1 MGFFRKEPTMV
12 EKMETV
18 KGFKDYTGEEA
29 QKRAEIRKILVDTFE
44 KYNFEPVETPLVEYR
59 EFVQGENKQDEAVSD
74 IFKLKD
80 KGERDLA
87 LRYEFTFQ
95 LKRLMQNKKLP
106 FRRYQIGEVFRDEP
120 VTGNRFRQF
129 VQCDVDIVGSK
140 IRDEVEVLSIAKEV
154 LSRIGIKYV
163 IYFNNRKLLNEII
176 LEEGI
181 TGENRISV
189 IKEIDKLDKLSEK
202 EVKENLKKYN
212 ADKIIDILKK
222 PISYFEKYPS
232 YKEIKELKEYL
243 DLYKIEAVFSP
254 FLARG
259 LSYYNGTV
267 FEIKTDKMRETICG
281 GGSYEFNGVQSTGI
295 SFGLDRLAML
305 ADFNYTK
312 NSVLIVSLNE
322 DKQAIKI
329 SEMLR
334 ERGDRVSIFYG
345 KPSKAMEYANS
356 LNIKQV
362 IFVGA
367 EEVKTKKFK
376 VKDMI
381 TGREKTL
388 TLEKRTKKNIIIQ
401 KK

>member
-1 MGFFRKEPTMV
+1 
-12 EKMETV
+12 
-18 KGFKDYTGEEA
+18 
-29 QKRAEIRKILVDTFE
+29 
-44 KYNFEPVETPLVEYR
+44 
-59 EFVQGENKQDEAVSD
+59 
-74 IFKLKD
+74 
-80 KGERDLA
+80 
-87 LRYEFTFQ
+87 
-95 LKRLMQNKKLP
+95 
-106 FRRYQIGEVFRDEP
+106 
-120 VTGNRFRQF
+120 
-129 VQCDVDIVGSK
+129 
-140 IRDEVEVLSIAKEV
+140 
-154 LSRIGIKYV
+154 
-163 IYFNNRKLLNEII
+163 
-176 LEEGI
+176 
-181 TGENRISV
+181 
-189 IKEIDKLDKLSEK
+189 
-202 EVKENLKKYN
+202 
-212 ADKIIDILKK
+212 
-222 PISYFEKYPS
+222 
-232 YKEIKELKEYL
+232 
-243 DLYKIEAVFSP
+243 
-254 FLARG
+254 
-259 LSYYNGTV
+259 
-267 FEIKTDKMRETICG
+267 MRETICG